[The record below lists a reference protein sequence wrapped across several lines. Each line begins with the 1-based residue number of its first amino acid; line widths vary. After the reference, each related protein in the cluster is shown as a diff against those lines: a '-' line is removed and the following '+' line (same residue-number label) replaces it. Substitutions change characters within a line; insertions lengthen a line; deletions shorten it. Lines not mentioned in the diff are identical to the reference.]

1 MSAPAK
7 VGGLF
12 DLHANAD
19 GFAEPSGGERWAVL
33 LDLRQRDVLAIYG
46 PALARRADAGL
57 FAMALDPVRGLS
69 CTAPV
74 DAGKL
79 VTVRETADS

>member
-1 MSAPAK
+1 MSAPAT
-7 VGGLF
+7 VGDLF

-19 GFAEPSGGERWAVL
+19 GFAEPPGGERWAVS
-33 LDLRQRDVLAIYG
+33 LDLRRRNVLAIYG
-46 PALARRADAGL
+46 PAFVRRADAGP
-57 FAMALDPVRGLS
+57 FTVALDPVCGLP

>member
-1 MSAPAK
+1 MSASST
-7 VGGLF
+7 VGNLF
-12 DLHANAD
+12 DLHVNAE
-19 GFAEPSGGERWAVL
+19 GFAEPPSGEWWAVS

-46 PALARRADAGL
+46 PALARRADAGP
-57 FAMALDPVRGLS
+57 FTVALEPACGLP

-79 VTVRETADS
+79 VTVRETVNS

>member
-1 MSAPAK
+1 MNAPATI
-7 VGGLF
+7 GDLF
-12 DLHANAD
+12 DLHTNAD
-19 GFAEPSGGERWAVL
+19 GFAEPPGGERWAVS

-46 PALARRADAGL
+46 PALARRADAGP
-57 FAMALDPVRGLS
+57 FTVALDPARGLP